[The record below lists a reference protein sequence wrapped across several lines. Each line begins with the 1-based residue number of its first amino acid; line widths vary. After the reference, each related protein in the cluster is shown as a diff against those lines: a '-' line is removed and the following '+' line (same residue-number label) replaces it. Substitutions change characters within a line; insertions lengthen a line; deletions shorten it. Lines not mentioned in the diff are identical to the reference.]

1 MSLSDSKARLAS
13 AHRDL
18 MAAWHRANDSW
29 HDDASRAFRERSI
42 EPLDRTLRSA
52 MNALDAME
60 ETLRRVRGE
69 CGEGR

>member
-18 MAAWHRANDSW
+18 MAAWHRVSDAW
-29 HDDASRAFRERSI
+29 HDDTARRFRERSI
-42 EPLDRTLRSA
+42 EPVDRQLRSA

-60 ETLRRVRGE
+60 ETLRRVRSE